1 MTEDLHWPT
10 LEDAHAGDWALPGAA
25 AECLEAI
32 VRARRSVR
40 GFLPRPVAEETLRAA
55 FQVAQAAPSNCN
67 VQPWRV
73 YVASGDSRD
82 RIRAALL
89 QVAGQPG
96 RPDFD
101 RGADFKDEYRRHQVE
116 CAVALYKE
124 LGVERRDVE
133 GRKRAF
139 LRNYELF
146 DAPHVAFIGMH
157 KSFGSSVVV
166 DVGIYLGHLMLALTA
181 HGIASCPMGSLR
193 NYPDVVRR
201 ELQVPEDIGI
211 LVGLCFGYED
221 PNEPANRTR
230 TTREALEAN
239 VTFHR

>member
-1 MTEDLHWPT
+1 MTEDLHWPA
-10 LEDAHAGDWALPGAA
+10 LDDPEAADWALPSSAA
-25 AECLEAI
+25 QTLEAI

-40 GFLPRPVAEETLRAA
+40 GFLAQPVPEPLLKQA
-55 FQVAQAAPSNCN
+55 FQIAQAAPSNCN

-73 YVASGDSRD
+73 YVASGAARN
-82 RIRAALL
+82 RIRAALVE
-89 QVAGQPG
+89 VAGQPG

-181 HGIASCPMGSLR
+181 QGIASCPMGSLR

-201 ELQVPEDIGI
+201 ELQVPEEVGI

-221 PNEPANRTR
+221 HSEAANRTR
-230 TTREALEAN
+230 TTREALNAN
-239 VTFHR
+239 VTFHD

>member
-1 MTEDLHWPT
+1 MTEDLHWPE
-10 LEDAHAGDWALPGAA
+10 LGDPA
-25 AECLEAI
+25 AETWQLPDGVASGLEA
-32 VRARRSVR
+32 VMRARRSVR
-40 GFLPRPVAEETLRAA
+40 GFLPDPVPESTLRRV
-55 FQVAQAAPSNCN
+55 FQLAQVAPSNCN

-73 YVASGDSRD
+73 YVASGSSRD
-82 RIRAALL
+82 RIRAALVE
-89 QVAGQPG
+89 VAGQPG

-124 LGVERRDVE
+124 LGIERRDVE

-139 LRNYELF
+139 MRNYELF
-146 DAPHVAFIGMH
+146 DAPHVAFVGMH

-193 NYPDVVRR
+193 SYPDVVRR

-211 LVGLCFGYED
+211 LVGVCFGYEN
-221 PNEPANRTR
+221 PAEAANRTR
-230 TTREALEAN
+230 TTREPLSAN
-239 VTFHR
+239 VTFHE

>member
-1 MTEDLHWPT
+1 
-10 LEDAHAGDWALPGAA
+10 
-25 AECLEAI
+25 
-32 VRARRSVR
+32 
-40 GFLPRPVAEETLRAA
+40 
-55 FQVAQAAPSNCN
+55 
-67 VQPWRV
+67 
-73 YVASGDSRD
+73 
-82 RIRAALL
+82 
-89 QVAGQPG
+89 
-96 RPDFD
+96 
-101 RGADFKDEYRRHQVE
+101 
-116 CAVALYKE
+116 VALYRE

-166 DVGIYLGHLMLALTA
+166 DVGIYLGQLMLALTA

-201 ELQVPEDIGI
+201 ELDVPEDIGI

-221 PNEPANRTR
+221 PDAPANRTR
-230 TTREALEAN
+230 TTREALDAN
-239 VTFHR
+239 VVFHE